1 MTVTFPIGVEDI
13 AATARYIASINPK
26 LKWHFRR
33 LQLLCAIVP
42 NVLLLVLLLMNSE
55 NGLQFQHVTLQIGS
69 LILIYAF
76 AKYFFQAQYVR
87 QVVAHT
93 LKQNPNALTEMT
105 CTIQSDGVMCS
116 TPQGSNLLRWVD
128 IKAVEQDMAYIYLVL
143 SEISAVLIPKK
154 TFKDGDEFDAF
165 MGRLRKYKPTN

>member
-13 AATARYIASINPK
+13 ASTARYIARINPK

-33 LQLLCAIVP
+33 LQLFSALVP
-42 NVLLLVLLLMNSE
+42 NLLLIVMLLIGSE
-55 NGLQFQHVTLQIGS
+55 NGIQFNHVSLLIGS
-69 LILIYAF
+69 FILVYAF

-105 CTIQSDGVMCS
+105 CTIQSDGVLCS
-116 TPQGSNLLRWVD
+116 TAQGSNLLRWAD
-128 IKAVEQDMAYIYLVL
+128 IQAIEQDMAYIYLVL
-143 SEISAVLIPKK
+143 SDVSVVLIPKK
-154 TFKDGDEFDAF
+154 IFKDGDEFDRF
-165 MGRLRKYKPTN
+165 MGQLRKHKPIS